1 LHGKKNIRKNSVY
14 ADQRK
19 TAKKLNYKNQEVRSK
34 KDEVNNN
41 SLFLFLL
48 SSIIYKKMKTAYIVK
63 AYRTAV
69 GKAPKGVFRFKRP
82 DELAAETIQFM
93 MNELPDFDKRRIDDV
108 MVGNAMPE
116 AEQGLNMGR
125 LISLMGLKIEDV
137 PGVTVNRYCAS
148 GLETIG
154 MATAKIQSGMAD
166 CIIAGGAES
175 MSFIPMGGY
184 KPTPDYAVAKAG
196 NEDYYWGMGLTAEAV
211 AQQYNISREDQD
223 EFAFNSHMKA
233 LKAQSEGKFDKQI
246 VPITIEQ
253 TFINENG
260 KKETKSYIVNKD
272 EGPRAGTSVEVL
284 AGLRPVFAADGS
296 VTAGNSSQMSDGAA
310 FVLIMSEEMV
320 KELNLTPIARLVNFA
335 SAGVEPR
342 IMGIGPVKAIPKA
355 LKQAGLLL
363 KDIDLI
369 ELNEAFASQ
378 SLAVIRELGLNPD
391 IVNVNGGAI
400 AMGHPLGCTGA
411 KLSVQLFEE
420 MKLRG
425 NKYGIVSMCVGTGQG
440 SAGIYELL

>member
-1 LHGKKNIRKNSVY
+1 
-14 ADQRK
+14 
-19 TAKKLNYKNQEVRSK
+19 
-34 KDEVNNN
+34 
-41 SLFLFLL
+41 
-48 SSIIYKKMKTAYIVK
+48 MKTAYIVSGF
-63 AYRTAV
+63 RTAV

-82 DELAAETIQFM
+82 DELAAETIEHIMSQF
-93 MNELPDFDKRRIDDV
+93 PDFDKTRIDDV

-116 AEQGLNMGR
+116 AEQGLNVGR
-125 LISLMGLKIEDV
+125 LISLMGLKVTDV

-184 KPTPDYAVAKAG
+184 KPTPDYAVAKEG
-196 NEDYYWGMGLTAEAV
+196 HEDYYWGMGLTAEAV
-211 AQQYNISREDQD
+211 AKQFNVSREDQD
-223 EFAFNSHMKA
+223 EFAFNSHQKA
-233 LKAQSEGKFDKQI
+233 LKALAEGKFDKQI

-253 TFINENG
+253 TFINELG
-260 KKETKSYIVNKD
+260 KKETKSYTVTKD
-272 EGPRAGTSVEVL
+272 EGPRADTNVAALGKL
-284 AGLRPVFAADGS
+284 KPVFAADGS

-320 KELNLTPIARLVNFA
+320 KELGITPIARLVNFA

-355 LKQAGLLL
+355 LKQAGLTLN
-363 KDIDLI
+363 DIDLI

-378 SLAVIRELGLNPD
+378 SLAVVRELGLNPD

-400 AMGHPLGCTGA
+400 ALGHPLGCTGA
-411 KLSVQLFEE
+411 KLSVQLFDE
-420 MKLRG
+420 MRLRKS
-425 NKYGIVSMCVGTGQG
+425 KYGIVSMCVGTGQG

>member
-1 LHGKKNIRKNSVY
+1 
-14 ADQRK
+14 
-19 TAKKLNYKNQEVRSK
+19 
-34 KDEVNNN
+34 
-41 SLFLFLL
+41 
-48 SSIIYKKMKTAYIVK
+48 MKTAYIVK

-82 DELAAETIQFM
+82 DELAAETIEFM
-93 MNELPDFDKRRIDDV
+93 MNELPDFDKKRIDDV

-116 AEQGLNMGR
+116 AEQGLNVGR
-125 LISLMGLKIEDV
+125 LISLMGLKITDV

-166 CIIAGGAES
+166 CIIAGGTES

-184 KPTPDYAVAKAG
+184 KPTPDYAVAKEG

-211 AQQYNISREDQD
+211 AKQFNISRDDQD
-223 EFAFNSHMKA
+223 EFAFQSHQKA
-233 LKAQSEGKFDKQI
+233 LKAQVEGKFDRQI
-246 VPITIEQ
+246 VPITINQ
-253 TFINENG
+253 IFINENG
-260 KKETKSYIVNKD
+260 KKETKSYTVTKD
-272 EGPRAGTSVEVL
+272 EGPRADTNTSAL
-284 AGLRPVFAADGS
+284 GNLKPVFAADGS

-310 FVLIMSEEMV
+310 FVLLMSEEMV
-320 KELNLTPIARLVNFA
+320 KELGITPIARLLNFA

-355 LKQAGLLL
+355 LKQAGLSLNN
-363 KDIDLI
+363 IGLI

-378 SLAVIRELGLNPD
+378 SLAVIRTLELNPE

-400 AMGHPLGCTGA
+400 ALGHPLGCTGA
-411 KLSVQLFEE
+411 KLSVQLFDE
-420 MKLRG
+420 MRRRG
-425 NKYGIVSMCVGTGQG
+425 EKYGIVSMCVGTGQG
-440 SAGIYELL
+440 SAGVFELL

>member
-1 LHGKKNIRKNSVY
+1 MKN
-14 ADQRK
+14 
-19 TAKKLNYKNQEVRSK
+19 T
-34 KDEVNNN
+34 
-41 SLFLFLL
+41 
-48 SSIIYKKMKTAYIVK
+48 TAYIV
-63 AYRTAV
+63 AGFRTAV

-82 DELAAETIQFM
+82 DELAAETIEHLMSQF
-93 MNELPDFDKRRIDDV
+93 PDFDKKRIDDV

-116 AEQGLNMGR
+116 AEQGLNVGR
-125 LISLMGLKIEDV
+125 LISLMGLKVTDV

-184 KPTPDYAVAKAG
+184 KPTPDYAVAASG

-211 AQQYNISREDQD
+211 AKQFNVSREDQD
-223 EFAFNSHMKA
+223 EFAFHSHQKA
-233 LKAQSEGKFDKQI
+233 LKAQAEGKFDKQI
-246 VPITIEQ
+246 VPITVEQ

-260 KKETKSYIVNKD
+260 KKETKSYIVKKD
-272 EGPRAGTSVEVL
+272 EGPRADTTVAALGNL
-284 AGLRPVFAADGS
+284 KPVFAADGS

-310 FVLIMSEEMV
+310 FVLIMSEELV
-320 KELNLTPIARLVNFA
+320 NELGIKPIARLVNFA

-355 LKQAGLLL
+355 LKQAGLTLN
-363 KDIDLI
+363 DIDLI

-378 SLAVIRELGLNPD
+378 SLAVVRELGLNPD

-400 AMGHPLGCTGA
+400 ALGHPLGCTGA
-411 KLSVQLFEE
+411 KLSVQLFDE
-420 MKLRG
+420 MRLRG
-425 NKYGIVSMCVGTGQG
+425 SKYGIVSMCVGTGQG
-440 SAGIYELL
+440 SAGIFELL